1 MKIAPREISALLH
14 QPESRFHAYLLYGHD
29 EGLVRERA
37 RKLAS
42 HFADNLDDPFA
53 VSHLT
58 GPDVAADKASLSDS
72 LNALPAFGGLRLVM
86 LSGAGTEMTE
96 AVKLAFEHL
105 HEGARLVIQASDVNT
120 RHALVKFCDQQPSC
134 ASIGCYQDDS
144 RSLGELAREI
154 FAKDSIK
161 IETNALALLLSRLG
175 NDRAVSRMEIEKL
188 VLFAGPGGTLNAQ
201 DIDHA
206 LGDSGAI
213 VQDQITI
220 AILSGNV
227 KQFEQLYSRAKQ
239 DGLPPIA
246 LLRQTLSL
254 FRGMLSARLALNAGK
269 PAGAALSGFRP
280 PLHFKTKPVV
290 TAQLSKW
297 GAQQLSDVID
307 RLIDTEIQIKSAGVI
322 DPATLTGQ
330 TLLGL
335 VLRSRSLNR

>member
-105 HEGARLVIQASDVNT
+105 HEGARLVIQARDVNT

-154 FAKDSIK
+154 FAKDSVK

-188 VLFAGPGGTLNAQ
+188 VLFAGSGGTLNAKDMIPSNNPQ
-201 DIDHA
+201 VCELLATSLGGHSA
-206 LGDSGAI
+206 LYI
-213 VQDQITI
+213 M
-220 AILSGNV
+220 N
-227 KQFEQLYSRAKQ
+227 QLMNSYDMRDANNKTT
-239 DGLPPIA
+239 LA
-246 LLRQTLSL
+246 TRTRQNKKNNNKNNN
-254 FRGMLSARLALNAGK
+254 RGRRNNHKKNNRTRGK
-269 PAGAALSGFRP
+269 KGRGR
-280 PLHFKTKPVV
+280 
-290 TAQLSKW
+290 
-297 GAQQLSDVID
+297 
-307 RLIDTEIQIKSAGVI
+307 
-322 DPATLTGQ
+322 
-330 TLLGL
+330 
-335 VLRSRSLNR
+335 N

>member
-105 HEGARLVIQASDVNT
+105 HEGARLVIQARDVNT

-144 RSLGELAREI
+144 RSLGELARAI

-227 KQFEQLYSRAKQ
+227 KQFEQLFKLFHIAAQNGDGDLILNNCATVTKSVVNILCIQRASWACKQ
-239 DGLPPIA
+239 DQLFNLHARDSTVIA
-246 LLRQTLSL
+246 
-254 FRGMLSARLALNAGK
+254 K
-269 PAGAALSGFRP
+269 SG
-280 PLHFKTKPVV
+280 
-290 TAQLSKW
+290 Q
-297 GAQQLSDVID
+297 
-307 RLIDTEIQIKSAGVI
+307 
-322 DPATLTGQ
+322 
-330 TLLGL
+330 
-335 VLRSRSLNR
+335 